1 MAFTRLTI
9 LKNVAAF
16 GGFGRRPRKLSV
28 SFNPGDVMRL
38 ASVLFAFLLSLLIV
52 AAPAQAKVTATVSI
66 SKQTM
71 VVKVDGEVVGV
82 YRVSTGK
89 KGYATP
95 RGTYSAKRLHAR
107 YFSRKY
113 NNAPMHY
120 AVFFRGGYAV
130 HSTSH
135 VAALGRPASHGCVR
149 LAPGN
154 AKAFFALV
162 KRKGGARITI
172 TG

>member
-1 MAFTRLTI
+1 
-9 LKNVAAF
+9 
-16 GGFGRRPRKLSV
+16 
-28 SFNPGDVMRL
+28 MRF
-38 ASVLFAFLLSLLIV
+38 ASIAFAFLMSLFLV
-52 AAPAQAKVTATVSI
+52 VGPSQAKVTATVSI

-71 VVKVDGEVVGV
+71 VVKENGKVIGV
-82 YRVSTGK
+82 WRVSTGK

-107 YFSRKY
+107 YFSKKY

-130 HSTSH
+130 HATNH
-135 VAALGRPASHGCVR
+135 VAQLGRPASHGCVR

-154 AKAFFALV
+154 AAKFFAAV
-162 KRKGGARITI
+162 KRSGGARITI